1 MTKERYYLYKVD
13 AETLKFIFSADFD
26 NLAQLSF
33 HIGFDKNTLR
43 PYVDKSAEKGGVVE
57 IGNNKWMI
65 KTVMVNF
72 VEEEYKEFSDE
83 FLERIKELQASI
95 NLN

>member
-1 MTKERYYLYKVD
+1 MTKEIYYLYKVD
-13 AETLKFIFSADFD
+13 AETLKFVFSADFD

-33 HIGFDKNTLR
+33 RIGCDKNNLR
-43 PYVDKSAEKGGVVE
+43 PYVDKSAEKGGVLEV
-57 IGNNKWMI
+57 GNNKWMI
-65 KTVMVNF
+65 KTVMINF
-72 VEEEYKEFSDE
+72 VEEEYKEFSNE